1 MRGGFYKIFGWN
13 AGGCDFESDND
24 TLNDDIE
31 YQNGLDPLSNDTDSG
46 QWDDYSEFRYW
57 NYTCHLPAS
66 QAAEYCKNPD
76 VDGDGIMDYQE
87 VKGYTVR
94 IITCWNETGAPLHSD
109 REMYGDPLQAYKQSD
124 GGWTDTDADRIPDI
138 VEIYFSNT
146 TNIDNET
153 MWQEYLSN
161 TTTGSLFQNYAWCR
175 EYYLDLQKNNTSLA
189 ENWTQKAFNP
199 FVSYNLPPTIVKYSV
214 TMSEFHF
221 SWGDAVTISF
231 WYLLRDVRGIGEI
244 KMELVELGTNN
255 VKWSR
260 TKNPGM
266 LTEYNMT
273 EEVSIGLGTVFWGFE
288 LRIKV
293 SNGFNEVS
301 LKDDFKSVGS
311 MMVEALQ
318 ALAAMLVGG
327 LQKAWE
333 AVQNAV
339 NAIFE
344 FFKQL
349 IQDALEKVLGPIIS
363 QVTNLYNQLLDV
375 VSKGINHSSATT
387 LANALG
393 YIILGS
399 NIFMLAL
406 AMVVSLQI
414 IFTLVKATGIG
425 SIVEMTAGLVMNIII
440 SALIS
445 TIVYDLT
452 YGPNALENVIPPE
465 VNAGISTTFS
475 LMDIILA
482 LGVWAASATRE
493 IKTAAKFVFVSLA
506 VFITGLALELGRMIA
521 HKDTTKMGYAKAIIL
536 DILACMLSVYAYLE
550 IRPHSSLA
558 KRYYPALG
566 ILDEAFGLIS
576 IAVSTTTL
584 VCDINGFLRS

>member
-1 MRGGFYKIFGWN
+1 M
-13 AGGCDFESDND
+13 C
-24 TLNDDIE
+24 
-31 YQNGLDPLSNDTDSG
+31 
-46 QWDDYSEFRYW
+46 
-57 NYTCHLPAS
+57 
-66 QAAEYCKNPD
+66 
-76 VDGDGIMDYQE
+76 VDA
-87 VKGYTVR
+87 
-94 IITCWNETGAPLHSD
+94 ITA
-109 REMYGDPLQAYKQSD
+109 
-124 GGWTDTDADRIPDI
+124 
-138 VEIYFSNT
+138 
-146 TNIDNET
+146 
-153 MWQEYLSN
+153 
-161 TTTGSLFQNYAWCR
+161 
-175 EYYLDLQKNNTSLA
+175 LA
-189 ENWTQKAFNP
+189 E
-199 FVSYNLPPTIVKYSV
+199 
-214 TMSEFHF
+214 M
-221 SWGDAVTISF
+221 
-231 WYLLRDVRGIGEI
+231 LL
-244 KMELVELGTNN
+244 
-255 VKWSR
+255 
-260 TKNPGM
+260 
-266 LTEYNMT
+266 
-273 EEVSIGLGTVFWGFE
+273 
-288 LRIKV
+288 
-293 SNGFNEVS
+293 
-301 LKDDFKSVGS
+301 
-311 MMVEALQ
+311 
-318 ALAAMLVGG
+318 GG

-506 VFITGLALELGRMIA
+506 VFITGLTLELGRMIA